1 MATLLEAP
9 NVEYLTRASA
19 PSLNANYTVHL
30 RTRFVSVGARQTL
43 FYADAGVQGQN
54 ADWCYLESDA
64 TFRVRRL
71 NATSGN
77 ELLEAGSVV
86 VSDGVDLDLFMIRSG
101 TIYSLYLNGSLEL
114 TGDAGAVNLAA
125 ATRLFFGN
133 AGDPL
138 NASIADLAIWT
149 EALSAPNRALVIA
162 ASASAYT
169 TNQWGRWKADVHT
182 AIADSSGNA
191 RNLTAV
197 GTLSTVTNPIVPSA
211 SAGGKRASL
220 SLASSLSLGLG

>member
-1 MATLLEAP
+1 MATLLEAA

-19 PSLNANYTVHL
+19 PSLNAAYSVHL
-30 RTRFVSVGARQTL
+30 RTRFVSVGSRQTL

-54 ADWCYLESDA
+54 ADWCYLESDG

-77 ELLEAGSVV
+77 ELLEAGASVIAA
-86 VSDGVDLDLFMIRSG
+86 GADLDLFLIRSG
-101 TIYSLYLNGSLEL
+101 TIYTLYLNGAAEVS
-114 TGDAGAVNLAA
+114 GDAGAVNLAA

-133 AGDPL
+133 AGDPP
-138 NASIADLAIWT
+138 NMSVSDLAIWT

-162 ASASAYT
+162 GSASAYT

-182 AIADSSGNA
+182 AINDLSGNA

-197 GTLSTVTNPIVPSA
+197 GTLSTVTNPVVPSA
-211 SAGGKRASL
+211 ATGGASV
-220 SLASSLSLGLG
+220 LATRRRRGWRF